1 MQYFGTIAAA
11 EAGEVGERE
20 KDVEGENHEFYDA
33 ISDEVGKFFHSVSD
47 VESSC

>member
-20 KDVEGENHEFYDA
+20 EDVEGEHHEFYDA
-33 ISDEVGKFFHSVSD
+33 ISDEVGNLFHCVQSV
-47 VESSC
+47 EFRY

>member
-20 KDVEGENHEFYDA
+20 KNVEGEHHEFYDA
-33 ISDEVGKFFHSVSD
+33 ISDEVGKFFHGLSGVA
-47 VESSC
+47 VKC